1 MWVITKFLN
10 WFAKINFIK
19 LSVYILVAVVITC
32 AVMSETLAKYQST
45 YISVDYA
52 AAAAWTF
59 EVQDAEI
66 TKVNTFTVD
75 VFNSSR
81 IYDENGIAV
90 ENEAKNSRTINDAT
104 VPLIAPGTSG
114 SFDLKLEN
122 LSDVPVLCTITVDE
136 SFASGINFNYK
147 FAAGDSFSATNTKQ
161 FVMSHN
167 EVTDPPLTIYWQWPF
182 NDGETANDNLV
193 KDGTTPC
200 TVTVTVSAK
209 QINQPKPLS

>member
-1 MWVITKFLN
+1 MWVITKLLN

-52 AAAAWTF
+52 VAAAWTF

-66 TKVNTFTVD
+66 TEVDTFTVD

-81 IYDENGIAV
+81 IYDENGTAV
-90 ENEAKNSRTINDAT
+90 ENEANKSGTRNNAT

-122 LSDVPVLCTITVDE
+122 LSDVYVQCDITLE
-136 SFASGINFNYK
+136 NNFASGINFNYK
-147 FAAGDSFSATNTKQ
+147 FAPGDSFSASNTKQ
-161 FVMSHN
+161 IIIAHN
-167 EVTDPPLTIYWQWPF
+167 TTQTLTVYWQWPF
-182 NDGETANDNLV
+182 GGSDAADTV
-193 KDGTTPC
+193 VRDGTTPC

-209 QINQPKPLS
+209 QINQQKS

>member
-1 MWVITKFLN
+1 MWVITKIFS
-10 WFAKINFIK
+10 WFAKINFTK

-66 TKVNTFTVD
+66 TKVDTFTVD

-81 IYDENGIAV
+81 IFDENGTAI
-90 ENEAKNSRTINDAT
+90 ENEAKNSRKINDDT

-122 LSDVPVLCTITVDE
+122 LSDVYVQCDITVDE

-147 FAAGDSFSATNTKQ
+147 FASGDSFSATNTKQ
-161 FVMSHN
+161 IIIAHN
-167 EVTDPPLTIYWQWPF
+167 TTQTLTIYWQWPF
-182 NDGETANDNLV
+182 GGSDAADTV
-193 KDGTTPC
+193 VRDGTTPC

-209 QINQPKPLS
+209 QINQQKS